1 MQTLSMTGK
10 KLIIFDLDG
19 TLIDSAPDLAAAVNG
34 MYAKLNLPPM
44 PINIIKSWVGNGSL
58 KLVERAMQAHH
69 IHDNAMIHHAHEL
82 FLAEYAHNTI
92 EHTQSYAG
100 VIKGLERLKAAGFYL
115 AICTNKPERYLPK
128 ILSHFGWLT
137 LFDQVIGGDTLS
149 VKKPDPTPLLYLC
162 QSLGIAPT
170 DAIMVGDSKNDI
182 LAGQAAGM
190 TTLALRYGYNY
201 GEKIDLANPD
211 AAFDDFDTLVDCIL
225 QKVYSITS
233 YDTALF

>member
-1 MQTLSMTGK
+1 MQTLSMTDK

-34 MYAKLNLPPM
+34 MYAKLNLPTM
-44 PINIIKSWVGNGSL
+44 PIDIIKSWVGNGSL
-58 KLVERAMQAHH
+58 KLVERAILAQH
-69 IHDNAMIHHAHEL
+69 IHDDAMIHHAHEL
-82 FLAEYAHNTI
+82 FLAEYAHKTI
-92 EHTQSYAG
+92 ENTQSYTG
-100 VIKGLERLKAAGFYL
+100 VTQGLERLKAAGFYL
-115 AICTNKPERYLPK
+115 AICTNKPEHYLPK

-149 VKKPDPTPLLYLC
+149 VKKPDPTPLLHLC
-162 QSLGIAPT
+162 QSLGIVPT

-182 LAGQAAGM
+182 LAGQAAGI

-211 AAFDDFDTLVDCIL
+211 AAFDDFDTLINYIL
-225 QKVYSITS
+225 P
-233 YDTALF
+233 